1 MKSLMNWLKTSS
13 LGSILLLAL
22 VILVVFPLSMDIF
35 RLNLVGKYLTYGFVA
50 IGLVMLWGWSG
61 TLSLGQGVF
70 FGLGGYCM
78 AMFLKLEASD
88 PITTKIQSTPGIP
101 DFMDWNQITALP
113 LFWKPF
119 QSLPLTLIAVIL
131 VPTLLAFIISY
142 AMFKRRVGG
151 VYFAIITQAV
161 ALIVTVLIIGQQGYT
176 GGVNGMTDLKT
187 VLGWDT
193 RTDSA
198 KLILY
203 FVNAGLLL
211 GCILLCKWVQTSKLG
226 TLLLAMRDKEDRVRF
241 SGYDVSMFKV
251 FTFCLAAGISGIG
264 GAMFA
269 LQVGFMSPSF
279 VGIVPSIEMV
289 IFAAVGGRMSLV
301 GAVYGTLLVNAG
313 KTYFSETAPDL
324 WLFLMA
330 ALFIGVVM
338 AFPNGLAGLYE
349 EKIKPWAAKRRV
361 DLAAEKARRKARD
374 ADDTKPVAAVP
385 QSTTTPTPQMPNGMS
400 NQQA

>member
-1 MKSLMNWLKTSS
+1 MTPTTWFKRHGLASW
-13 LGSILLLAL
+13 LLLACL
-22 VILVVFPLSMDIF
+22 LLVVFPLLFDNF
-35 RLNLVGKYLTYGFVA
+35 RLNLVGKYLSYGFVA
-50 IGLVMLWGWSG
+50 IGLVMLWGYG
-61 TLSLGQGVF
+61 GVLSLGQGVF

-101 DFMDWNQITALP
+101 DFMDWNQLTALP
-113 LFWKPF
+113 AWWVPF
-119 QSLPLTLIAVIL
+119 EYLPFALLAVVLVPVIL
-131 VPTLLAFIISY
+131 AFVIGY

-161 ALIVTVLIIGQQGYT
+161 TLILTVLIIGQQGYT
-176 GGVNGMTDLKT
+176 GGVNGITDLKT
-187 VLGWDT
+187 LNGWDI

-198 KLILY
+198 KVILY

-211 GCILLCKWVQTSKLG
+211 AAILVCGWIQRSKLG

-251 FTFCLAAGISGIG
+251 FVFCLSAMLAGIG
-264 GAMFA
+264 GALFT
-269 LQVGFMSPSF
+269 LQVGFMSPSL

-289 IFAAVGGRMSLV
+289 IFAAVGGRMSLI
-301 GAVYGTLLVNAG
+301 GAVYGALLVNAG
-313 KTYFSETAPDL
+313 KTYFSESFPEL

-349 EKIKPWAAKRRV
+349 TYVKPRIG
-361 DLAAEKARRKARD
+361 RRKSATAAAPVD
-374 ADDTKPVAAVP
+374 APAQHPAPAALDDALPPGLTREEC
-385 QSTTTPTPQMPNGMS
+385 
-400 NQQA
+400 